1 MAATLERTG
10 RPAGGGRPVLGPREP
25 ATTRFFADQI
35 TVRHEGE
42 VLDVWEAQVL
52 AGCEPPAHAHAHH
65 EEWLQV
71 LEGSVRAW
79 IGADEHRLRPG
90 DVLYLPRG
98 VPHRYEAVGRE
109 ATLQVLASPGGVV
122 ELFRDLNRAF
132 GAGGM
137 PVVLAPSHRPVLDPV
152 LARHGVSFAP
162 TGASTA

>member
-1 MAATLERTG
+1 MAATLEITG
-10 RPAGGGRPVLGPREP
+10 RPAGGGRPVLGPRE
-25 ATTRFFADQI
+25 ATTTRFFADQI

-42 VLDVWEAQVL
+42 VLDAWEAHVL

-79 IGADEHRLRPG
+79 IGDDVHRLRPG

-98 VPHRYEAVGRE
+98 VPHRYEVLGRE

-122 ELFRDLNRAF
+122 ELFRDLNRSF

-137 PVVLAPSHRPVLDPV
+137 PVVLAPNHLPVLEPV
-152 LARHGVSFAP
+152 LARHGVSLALAG
-162 TGASTA
+162 TTRA